1 MAFLSGFLRI
11 LTVGAV
17 YVLLAA
23 QQASA
28 QQSEN
33 GSGDG
38 SLSSPLAKAV
48 NDGQPWTL
56 NYVRPQ
62 DLPSPTNPTPE
73 DYKPIC
79 DQILA
84 ALNSSPDGR
93 LDLEHF
99 PRRGTISEDFSLP
112 AWQKL
117 NPARH
122 MDIVMRMLAYRYKD
136 PENRDP
142 KEDGMAALL
151 RSSTPDEY
159 KKLIAENRVALQRAS
174 FDADGDGNKDDV
186 YRLGEYF
193 RNVTPDV
200 QSFTSAFGVREG
212 GISTWQYF
220 AFLKLG
226 DETKTPYGFDID
238 DGELGVHHYE
248 LLGAFL
254 YRGRVL
260 FYSLHNPLYV
270 THVESNDTLGS
281 ICHFNY
287 RRETSPWH

>member
-1 MAFLSGFLRI
+1 MAVLSGFLRI

-17 YVLLAA
+17 CLLLAA

-33 GSGDG
+33 GSGDV
-38 SLSSPLAKAV
+38 SPSAPLAEAV
-48 NDGQPWTL
+48 NDGMPWIL
-56 NYVRPQ
+56 NHFRPQ

-79 DQILA
+79 NQILG

-99 PRRGTISEDFSLP
+99 PRRGTISADFSLP

-136 PENRDP
+136 SESTDP

-151 RSSTPDEY
+151 RSSTPDDY
-159 KKLIAENRVALQRAS
+159 KKLIAENRIALQRAS

-200 QSFTSAFGVREG
+200 ISYTSAFHMQDG
-212 GISTWQYF
+212 GASSWQYF
-220 AFLKLG
+220 AFLKKK
-226 DETKTPYGFDID
+226 DASSVPYGFDING
-238 DGELGVHHYE
+238 GELGTHHDKPM
-248 LLGAFL
+248 GVFL
-254 YRGRVL
+254 YLGNAL
-260 FYSLHNPLYV
+260 FYYLYNPLSIRQV
-270 THVESNDTLGS
+270 DHDTLLQP
-281 ICHFNY
+281 ICSFNY
-287 RRETSPWH
+287 KLETSPWH